1 MPLPSPN
8 NGEKYSKFMDR
19 CMMELSKKDEFKD
32 NKQRA
37 AVCYSQFNKDRSTAS
52 VVVGEGG
59 LETLFFSESANENKT
74 LNKPFR
80 TPKGPKKFSVY
91 VKNDKGNVVKVNFGD
106 PNMEIKR
113 DDPKRRKAFRDRHNC
128 DTAKDKTSA
137 RYWSCRMWSAKSV
150 TNITKGSEEYE
161 WDGESIF
168 DHQELLAINP
178 SLADAPE
185 VRDDTSEAAKRPGP
199 KSGAQTPA
207 EPSERKK
214 GSKKNPKGSAGEKGG
229 KITFSEKTT
238 NALKEKVKE
247 HNSKHS
253 KKVTLGQLKKVYR
266 RGSGAFSSSHRP
278 NMSRHGWAMARVNMF
293 LKMMRGGKVKDS
305 YRKADQ
311 DIASASNT
319 NWAAEAMSSL
329 WENIR
334 KKKERMGK
342 NYRPAKPGDKDRPS
356 QEALKRAQG
365 APDVMQHYFETKE
378 EALKDAEK
386 LGLKGFHSH
395 KTEDGKTL
403 YMAGP
408 SHEAFIKRHDEVMK
422 EKQKKK

>member
-168 DHQELLAINP
+168 DHEDLLAINP

-185 VRDDTSEAAKRPGP
+185 VGDDTSEAAKRPGP

-207 EPSERKK
+207 APSERKR

>member
-1 MPLPSPN
+1 MPLPTPN

-19 CMMELSKKDEFKD
+19 CMMDLSKKDEFKD

-37 AVCYSQFNKDRSTAS
+37 AVCYSQFNKERSNAS
-52 VVVGEGG
+52 LIVGEGPS
-59 LETLFFSESANENKT
+59 EALFFSQSANENKP

-168 DHQELLAINP
+168 DHEDLLAINP

-185 VRDDTSEAAKRPGP
+185 VGDDTSEAAKRPGP

-311 DIASASNT
+311 DIASASNI

>member
-59 LETLFFSESANENKT
+59 LETLFFSESANENKA

-161 WDGESIF
+161 WDGESVF
-168 DHQELLAINP
+168 DHEELLAMNP

-185 VRDDTSEAAKRPGP
+185 VAEETSEAAKRSGP

-207 EPSERKK
+207 APSERKR

-408 SHEAFIKRHDEVMK
+408 SHEAFMKRHDEVMK

>member
-1 MPLPSPN
+1 M
-8 NGEKYSKFMDR
+8 MD
-19 CMMELSKKDEFKD
+19 LSKKDEFKD

-37 AVCYSQFNKDRSTAS
+37 AVCYSQFNKERSNAS
-52 VVVGEGG
+52 LIVGEGPS
-59 LETLFFSESANENKT
+59 EALFFSQSANENKP

-168 DHQELLAINP
+168 DHEDLLAINP

-185 VRDDTSEAAKRPGP
+185 VGDDTSEAAKRPGP

-311 DIASASNT
+311 DIASASNI

-334 KKKERMGK
+334 NKKERMGK

>member
-1 MPLPSPN
+1 MPLPTPN

-19 CMMELSKKDEFKD
+19 CMVELSKKDEFKH

-37 AVCYSQFNKDRSTAS
+37 AVCYSQFNKERSTAS
-52 VVVGEGG
+52 AIIGEGAS
-59 LETLFFSESANENKT
+59 ETLFFSESANENKT

-150 TNITKGSEEYE
+150 TNITKGAQEYE

-168 DHQELLAINP
+168 DHEELLAINP

-185 VRDDTSEAAKRPGP
+185 VADDTSEAAKRPGP

-207 EPSERKK
+207 APSERKR

-238 NALKEKVKE
+238 NSLKEKVKE
-247 HNSKHS
+247 HNSKYS

-395 KTEDGKTL
+395 KTEEGKTL

-408 SHEAFIKRHDEVMK
+408 SHEAFMKRHEEVLK

>member
-1 MPLPSPN
+1 MPLPTPN

-19 CMMELSKKDEFKD
+19 CMMDLSKKDEFKD

-37 AVCYSQFNKDRSTAS
+37 AVCYSQFNKERSNAS
-52 VVVGEGG
+52 LIVGEGPS
-59 LETLFFSESANENKT
+59 EALFFSQSAKENKP

-168 DHQELLAINP
+168 DHEDLLAINP

-185 VRDDTSEAAKRPGP
+185 VGDDTSEAAKRPGP